1 MIWYLAKISFIQQD
15 ERGNNRVVTQD
26 YLFDAVSYTDAEAR
40 AYAHCAEELKEFSV
54 KKITQEKYNEV
65 FYADKDLTD
74 CGYWKVKTNYIVF
87 DERSQKEKK
96 VPFLFL
102 VCADDLKEAH
112 DVTIEKLGKVQDYRV
127 ESITST
133 NLLDIIRGGGVVT
146 EETEGEEVKQ
156 DPEE

>member
-15 ERGNNRVVTQD
+15 DKGNNRVVTQD
-26 YLFDAVSYTDAEAR
+26 YLFDAVSYTDAETR
-40 AYAHCAEELKEFSV
+40 AYAYCAQELQEFKVSS
-54 KKITQEKYNEV
+54 ITKQKYNEI

-112 DVTIEKLGKVQDYRV
+112 DVTVEKLGKVQDYRV
-127 ESITST
+127 EAITST
-133 NLLDIIRGGGVVT
+133 NLLDIIRGGGVQS
-146 EETEGEEVKQ
+146 EEKEADESKQ
-156 DPEE
+156 DPEK

>member
-1 MIWYLAKISFIQQD
+1 MIWYLARISSIQQD
-15 ERGNNRVVTQD
+15 ERGNNKVVTQD

-54 KKITQEKYNEV
+54 KKITQEKYNEI

-112 DVTIEKLGKVQDYRV
+112 EVTVEKLGKVQDYRV

-133 NLLDIIRGGGVVT
+133 NLLDIIRGGGVVA
-146 EETEGEEVKQ
+146 ESEGEEERK
-156 DPEE
+156 E